1 MQQADP
7 AAQTSWL
14 AILCLPPPLSGSD
27 RAPENQKYAI
37 QEVCGEHLLRVVGS
51 YRGLLCH
58 SVLAIFE
65 GLMAEMVEGEY
76 RVILGS
82 DPGLFISLSYS

>member
-1 MQQADP
+1 M
-7 AAQTSWL
+7 W
-14 AILCLPPPLSGSD
+14 G
-27 RAPENQKYAI
+27 
-37 QEVCGEHLLRVVGS
+37 VVGS

-82 DPGLFISLSYS
+82 HPGLFISVSYS